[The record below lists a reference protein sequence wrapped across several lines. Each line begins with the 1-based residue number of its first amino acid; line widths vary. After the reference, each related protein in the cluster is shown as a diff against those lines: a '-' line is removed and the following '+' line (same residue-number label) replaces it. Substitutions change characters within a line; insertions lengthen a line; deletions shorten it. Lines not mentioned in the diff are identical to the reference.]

1 MSKKILTVLSN
12 FGYWGVELTG
22 PMVKLE
28 EAGYELEFVTP
39 KGERPIALPPSYDT
53 TYFDPPLGV
62 TVTTEFDA
70 NQVKS
75 IMDDPKLDNPIN
87 LLEWVPERPYYST
100 DNFLREWE
108 AYNQKVKEIQDA
120 NNEKYA
126 GILIVGGSG
135 PIIDVVNNQRV
146 HDLIL
151 GFHKANKPIAAIC
164 YGVATLAFAR
174 DFNER
179 VAIIKGKHV
188 TGHCI
193 EYDYHDGTGFV
204 GTDLNMGPA
213 PYTLEYVLADA
224 VGDKGQYHGNFGKET
239 SVIVDYPFITAR
251 SLQGAHEFGEQFVN
265 MLDNGL
271 TKYGWI

>member
-1 MSKKILTVLSN
+1 MSKKILAILSN

-28 EAGYELEFVTP
+28 EAGYELDFVTP
-39 KGERPIALPPSYDT
+39 NGDRPIALPPSYDT
-53 TYFDPPLGV
+53 EYMDPPLGV
-62 TVTTEFDA
+62 KVTTEFDA

-87 LLEWVPERPYYST
+87 LKEWVPERPYYSA
-100 DNFLREWE
+100 DNFLRKFE
-108 AYNQKVKEIQDA
+108 AFFKEIKEIQDA

-151 GFHKANKPIAAIC
+151 GFQKANKPIAAIC

-174 DFNER
+174 DFIDR
-179 VAIIKGKHV
+179 KSIIRGKHV

-213 PYTLEYVLADA
+213 PYTLEYVLTDA
-224 VGDKGQYHGNFGKET
+224 VGETGQFHGNFGKET

-265 MLDNGL
+265 VLDNSL
-271 TKYGWI
+271 ERYGW